1 MLFRTMVENSYNVRT
16 NSIVRVRIVNKITVL
31 ILVAVFCVGI
41 SGSITQS
48 VHASEPEVCA
58 DGKPCDSDED
68 LEDSCSDDEVI

>member
-1 MLFRTMVENSYNVRT
+1 M
-16 NSIVRVRIVNKITVL
+16 NKIAVL
-31 ILVAVFCVGI
+31 ILLAVFCVGI
-41 SGSITQS
+41 SGSFTQS